1 MGVVYEAQ
9 DRDREQTVALKTLR
23 RPDPALLYR
32 LKKEFRSLAEI
43 AHPNLVA
50 LHELH
55 EHDGRW
61 FFTMELIG
69 GVGFLDWVRPGAA
82 LRTPTEKI
90 GGGASEIGGA
100 LNLDRLRAALAQLIA
115 GVTALHDAGKL
126 HRDLKPSNVLID
138 AHGHLKICDFGL
150 VTDAAAHEQTRS
162 RHAVGTP
169 LYMSPEQAAN
179 QPLTAASDWYSV
191 GAMLYVALTGRPPFA
206 GSSYVIMRD
215 KQLFEPPPPSA
226 VATGVPAD
234 LEAQCM
240 RWLARDPEARMTK
253 AAAAPRTGLRAELD
267 RMSKEGAIVIVSR
280 ASERESVPYRAL
292 DGLVDGLAAHLRR
305 MGPDAASF
313 LPPGVLALARLFPV
327 LRRVEALVDDHVDAD
342 PITVLRELVTRLA
355 ARHRLVLCVEDS
367 ERCDPESRAALDS
380 LLDIPQLQVL
390 LS

>member
-9 DRDREQTVALKTLR
+9 DRERNQTVALKTLR

-43 AHPNLVA
+43 AHPNLLA

-82 LRTPTEKI
+82 LRTPTERI
-90 GGGASEIGGA
+90 SGPAPETGGT
-100 LNLDRLRAALAQLIA
+100 LDLQRLRAALAQLVA
-115 GVTALHDAGKL
+115 GVTALHEAGKL

-179 QPLTAASDWYSV
+179 QPLTCASDWYSV
-191 GAMLYVALTGRPPFA
+191 GAMLYVALTGRAPFA

-240 RWLARDPEARMTK
+240 RWLARDPEARVTK
-253 AAAAPRTGLRAELD
+253 TAAAPRTGLRAELD
-267 RMSKEGAIVIVSR
+267 RLAKEGAIVIVSR
-280 ASERESVPYRAL
+280 ASERESVRYRAL
-292 DGLVDGLAAHLRR
+292 DGLIDGLAAHLRR
-305 MGPDAASF
+305 MGADF
-313 LPPGVLALARLFPV
+313 LPPGSFALARLFPV
-327 LRRVEALVDDHVDAD
+327 LRRVEALVDDGVDAD
-342 PITVLRELVTRLA
+342 PLAVLRELVSRLA
-355 ARHRLVLCVEDS
+355 ARNRLVLCIEDS
-367 ERCDPESRAALDS
+367 DRCDPESRAALDR
-380 LLDIPQLQVL
+380 LLDPPIPQLQIL